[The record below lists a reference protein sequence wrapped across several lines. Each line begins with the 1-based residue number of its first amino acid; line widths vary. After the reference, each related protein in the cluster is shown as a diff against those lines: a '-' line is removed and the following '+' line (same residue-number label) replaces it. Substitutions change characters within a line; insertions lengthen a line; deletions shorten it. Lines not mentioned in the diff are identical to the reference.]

1 MSDADQRSA
10 QRQRLAGARLRALA
24 GAFGLT
30 PGDPGVIPHG
40 AVGRDGTT
48 VFAVI
53 DTDHVRSL
61 GAVAL
66 WAGRAPT
73 DRIIVCTDVEGPELA
88 RRATTLT
95 VPTEVH
101 SYVGAE
107 TTPAE
112 PTPVAPAPVLS
123 DEHLAWAARFA
134 AAGAHPVDN
143 HGRLVAEV
151 AGLEVARTEADPA
164 GGVAIEIGV
173 GRADR
178 EIHGMLDAGAD
189 VDQVLR
195 QTAER
200 VAGFR
205 TPGGMHPLHRVAR
218 ARWLRSV
225 ILAEPT
231 RVGMDLAGEPLPP
244 LRSVD
249 TVLVDE
255 PAAAL
260 FVGADGSRTLVAATV
275 GFDPD
280 LGPEVADLAARS
292 LADRVIVATP
302 RRDVGLVERA
312 LATVSLATELVET
325 DEPWAAPPDLG
336 DR

>member
-1 MSDADQRSA
+1 M
-10 QRQRLAGARLRALA
+10 
-24 GAFGLT
+24 
-30 PGDPGVIPHG
+30 
-40 AVGRDGTT
+40 
-48 VFAVI
+48 FAVI

-73 DRIIVCTDVEGPELA
+73 ERIIVCTDAAGSELA
-88 RRATTLT
+88 RRAGSL
-95 VPTEVH
+95 VLPAEVH
-101 SYVGAE
+101 THVGAD

-112 PTPVAPAPVLS
+112 PLPVDPAPVLS
-123 DEHLAWAARFA
+123 DEHLAWGDRFA
-134 AAGAHPVDN
+134 AAGARPVDD

-151 AGLEVARTEADPA
+151 VGLEMARTEPDPA
-164 GGVAIEIGV
+164 GGVAIEVGV

-178 EIHGMLDAGAD
+178 EIHGMLDVGVD
-189 VDQVLR
+189 VDRVLSD
-195 QTAER
+195 TAAL

-205 TPGGMHPLHRVAR
+205 VPGGMHPLHRVAR

-225 ILAEPT
+225 VLDDPAV
-231 RVGMDLAGEPLPP
+231 VGMDGPGIPLPP

-260 FVGADGSRTLVAATV
+260 FTGGDGSRVLVAATV

-280 LGPEVADLAARS
+280 LGPELADLAERS
-292 LADRVIVATP
+292 LADRVLVAAP
-302 RRDVGLVERA
+302 SRDVALVQRS
-312 LATVSLATELVET
+312 LATVELDVELIET
-325 DEPWAAPPDLG
+325 AEPWAAPSADG

>member
-1 MSDADQRSA
+1 MSDAGQRSA

-24 GAFGLT
+24 GAFGIT
-30 PGDPGVIPHG
+30 PGDPGVIPQG

-48 VFAVI
+48 VFGVI

-73 DRIIVCTDVEGPELA
+73 DRIIVCTDLAGSELA
-88 RRATTLT
+88 RRASTLT

-101 SYVGAE
+101 THVGAE

-123 DEHLAWAARFA
+123 DEHLAWATRFA
-134 AAGAHPVDN
+134 AAGAAPVDN

-151 AGLEVARTEADPA
+151 LGLEVARTEPDPA

-178 EIHGMLDAGAD
+178 EIHGMLDVGAD
-189 VDQVLR
+189 VDEVLR

-205 TPGGMHPLHRVAR
+205 VPGGMHPLHRVAR
-218 ARWLRSV
+218 ARWLRAA
-225 ILAEPT
+225 ILDDPSL
-231 RVGMDLAGEPLPP
+231 VGLDLPGEPLPP

-260 FVGADGSRTLVAATV
+260 FVGPDGSRTLVAATV

-302 RRDVGLVERA
+302 RRDLGLVERA
-312 LATVSLATELVET
+312 LATVTLVVELVET
-325 DEPWAAPPDLG
+325 GEPWAAPSAAG